1 MLGRF
6 NLFSEAVSYTRTPFR
21 NGVPDLA
28 TQKLLVTKRTLT
40 IVIFFYSPLLAS
52 SESGSTRHQ
61 QASEMFQGLESHSVL
76 HVLHKSVSLAHL
88 PEKEV
93 FELLRKRPVFSPLDA
108 NQTSSCPTEVM
119 EERLI
124 EKEQAE
130 CEDASKE
137 KTEKG
142 GQDSEIHPE
151 VQRDIFLYHSYCALR
166 NFMEAITSSVEE
178 TSVRDSL
185 ETVGESA
192 DEKTARTLAPG
203 RSERVDETP
212 GIASQQQSSCGQVA
226 NKLAAGKQH
235 LAQVYPLTYRV
246 EVLENI
252 FSLLFGTYEDLYEG
266 RVQQNESDDLETM
279 DEETKSLSKSSRTGS
294 WESLAS
300 SVDLSFDGAVPHSS
314 VKDQEKT
321 SSPASSMSPT
331 SDAQQRHKDASTP
344 SALDSVSRR
353 QLFKNTKSESD
364 STLLSKVI
372 NGEERS
378 GIFKSQDA
386 TEPVNTRQSEND
398 SLSGNL
404 HSSKG
409 SSRAAPPDENDLK
422 CEFVVDDEIVPDLL
436 KTLKECLMELN
447 TAKFSELK
455 KGSFW
460 K

>member
-1 MLGRF
+1 
-6 NLFSEAVSYTRTPFR
+6 
-21 NGVPDLA
+21 
-28 TQKLLVTKRTLT
+28 
-40 IVIFFYSPLLAS
+40 
-52 SESGSTRHQ
+52 
-61 QASEMFQGLESHSVL
+61 MFQGLESHSVL

-93 FELLRKRPVFSPLDA
+93 FELLSKRPVFSPLDA
-108 NQTSSCPTEVM
+108 NQTSSCPTDVL
-119 EERLI
+119 EERLDEQGQTEGEDGSNENA
-124 EKEQAE
+124 EKE
-130 CEDASKE
+130 
-137 KTEKG
+137 

-166 NFMEAITSSVEE
+166 NFMEATTSSVEE
-178 TSVRDSL
+178 TNVKDSL
-185 ETVGESA
+185 ETVGESV
-192 DEKTARTLAPG
+192 DEQTAKTLAPG
-203 RSERVDETP
+203 SNERADGTP
-212 GIASQQQSSCGQVA
+212 GIASQQQSSCEHVA
-226 NKLAAGKQH
+226 NKLTAGKQH

-246 EVLENI
+246 EVLENV

-279 DEETKSLSKSSRTGS
+279 DEETRSLSKSSHTGS
-294 WESLAS
+294 WESLVS
-300 SVDLSFDGAVPHSS
+300 SVDLSFDGALPHSG

-321 SSPASSMSPT
+321 SSPASSMSPN
-331 SDAQQRHKDASTP
+331 SDAQQRHKEPAAP

-353 QLFKNTKSESD
+353 QLFKTTKSESD
-364 STLLSKVI
+364 STLLSKVL

-386 TEPVNTRQSEND
+386 TELVNTRQSEND

-409 SSRAAPPDENDLK
+409 SSRAALPDENDLK
-422 CEFVVDDEIVPDLL
+422 REFVVDDEIVPDLL

>member
-1 MLGRF
+1 
-6 NLFSEAVSYTRTPFR
+6 
-21 NGVPDLA
+21 
-28 TQKLLVTKRTLT
+28 
-40 IVIFFYSPLLAS
+40 
-52 SESGSTRHQ
+52 
-61 QASEMFQGLESHSVL
+61 MFQGLESHSVL

-108 NQTSSCPTEVM
+108 NQTASCLTEVE
-119 EERLI
+119 EERLD
-124 EKEQAE
+124 EPHPAE
-130 CEDASKE
+130 AVSKE
-137 KTEKG
+137 NAEKG
-142 GQDSEIHPE
+142 GQDLEIHPE

-178 TSVRDSL
+178 TSVKDNL

-192 DEKTARTLAPG
+192 GEQTAKTLAPG
-203 RSERVDETP
+203 RSEKEGNR
-212 GIASQQQSSCGQVA
+212 GIASQQQSYCGQVV
-226 NKLAAGKQH
+226 NKLNAGKQH

-246 EVLENI
+246 EILENI

-279 DEETKSLSKSSRTGS
+279 DEETRSLSKSSRTGS

-300 SVDLSFDGAVPHSS
+300 SVDLSFDSAGPHS
-314 VKDQEKT
+314 KDQEKT

-331 SDAQQRHKDASTP
+331 SDAQQRHKDVAAP
-344 SALDSVSRR
+344 SALDSASRR

-364 STLLSKVI
+364 SAFLKKVI
-372 NGEERS
+372 NGDEKLVF
-378 GIFKSQDA
+378 FKSQDSS
-386 TEPVNTRQSEND
+386 EPANTRQSEND

-409 SSRAAPPDENDLK
+409 SSRAAAPDENDLK
-422 CEFVVDDEIVPDLL
+422 CEFVIDDEIVPDLL

-455 KGSFW
+455 KGTFW